1 MSRDATSRAA
11 GSPADPDDDLDADVW
26 DDDAEAGADL
36 APNLFS
42 DEIENLDA
50 SDWDVDSALI
60 WGDQGDAADA
70 GGLDILI

>member
-26 DDDAEAGADL
+26 DDEAEVGTEL

-42 DEIENLDA
+42 DEIESLDA
-50 SDWDVDSALI
+50 SDWEVDSALI

-70 GGLDILI
+70 GGFDILI

>member
-11 GSPADPDDDLDADVW
+11 GSPADPDDELDADVW
-26 DDDAEAGADL
+26 DDDAEVGTDL

-42 DEIENLDA
+42 DEIESLDA

-60 WGDQGDAADA
+60 WGDPGGAADA
-70 GGLDILI
+70 GGFDILI